1 MISRQQY
8 IDKYVNKYP
17 KKEKDKVDLNLFSKK
32 NNPKE
37 NLNLFKQENHNE
49 SLNLFA
55 KPEQEQEVI
64 ARLSNKQFN
73 LLSYGYASIVVP
85 DGVKMK
91 HKSGSKQ
98 LHFTC
103 RNRQIG
109 KILSDALEADGIEWV
124 ES

>member
-1 MISRQQY
+1 MISKQQY
-8 IDKYVNKYP
+8 IDKYIKHP

-37 NLNLFKQENHNE
+37 SLQLFKQEQHKE
-49 SLNLFA
+49 SLNLFS
-55 KPEQEQEVI
+55 KQDEEQEVI

-85 DGVKMK
+85 DGVKMR

-103 RNRQIG
+103 INRKIG